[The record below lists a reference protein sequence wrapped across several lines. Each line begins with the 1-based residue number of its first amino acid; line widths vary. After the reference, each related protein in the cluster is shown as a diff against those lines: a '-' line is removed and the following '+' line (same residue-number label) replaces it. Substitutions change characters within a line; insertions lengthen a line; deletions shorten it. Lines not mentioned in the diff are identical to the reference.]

1 MLKKKFKD
9 FKIDKFFMNV
19 SLVIP
24 IFLSLAFLISNNLF
38 LGLLLVI
45 SIIFMIKKYNG
56 KCFVLYLLLVG
67 LIVRIAGI
75 VIFNVSQTS
84 DFAVLLEAARKF
96 NLGDYSFSKTGYFSM
111 WPYQTGFVLYEAL
124 MLKII
129 NSEVFL
135 KILNIFYELGLTYF
149 IYKTIKKLV
158 GEDEARIVSSLYA
171 VFPFSIY
178 SATVISNHH
187 LSALLGYLSIYFL
200 LKNDKEDELKNYII
214 AGILLGLAN
223 VLRPEGIVVIFSYL
237 LYRVL
242 KLTKKNFKKSKK
254 LVLTVVRCSIFVCFY
269 LLINMGTSRY
279 LVKNNINED
288 GLKNNNPLWKFV
300 LGTNLDTCGRYDTN
314 DEIYLGDEAKELE
327 VIKERIN
334 NPLKIGK
341 LLVCKTNN
349 FVLNGSLESSSGI
362 YNDKVISVMGIS
374 ISYKLLEDLVSGVN
388 KVIYGV
394 MILGLIVGVFLKKK
408 DILNNN
414 LFYFYIL
421 FITNTLVY
429 MLIEIQPRYTY
440 FINITVFILGSVG
453 LKELLKLWDNRH
465 KLVGYKN

>member
-9 FKIDKFFMNV
+9 FKLDKFFMNI
-19 SLVIP
+19 SLIIP

-45 SIIFMIKKYNG
+45 SIIFIIKKYKG
-56 KCFVLYLLLVG
+56 KHFVLYLLLVG
-67 LIVRIAGI
+67 LIIRIAGI
-75 VIFNVSQTS
+75 VIFNVPQTS

-96 NLGDYSFSKTGYFSM
+96 NLGDYSFSKSGYFAM

-135 KILNIFYELGLTYF
+135 KILNISYEVGLTYF
-149 IYKTIKKLV
+149 IYRMVKKLV
-158 GEDEARIVSSLYA
+158 GEKEARITASLYA

-178 SATVISNHH
+178 AATVISNHH
-187 LSALLGYLSIYFL
+187 LSTLLSYISIYFL
-200 LKNDKEDELKNYII
+200 LKNNQDDKLLNYII
-214 AGILLGLAN
+214 AGILLGLSN

-242 KLTKKNFKKSKK
+242 KLTKKDFKKSKK
-254 LVLTVVRCSIFVCFY
+254 IILTIVRCSIFVCFY
-269 LLINMGTSRY
+269 SLVNMGISTY
-279 LVKNNINED
+279 LVKSNINED

-300 LGTNLDTCGRYDTN
+300 LGTNPNTCGRYDSN
-314 DEIYLGDEAKELE
+314 DEVYLGDEEKELE
-327 VIKERIN
+327 VIKTRVN
-334 NPLKIGK
+334 NPYKIGN

-349 FVLNGSLESSSGI
+349 FVLDGSLESSSGI
-362 YNDKVISVMGIS
+362 YNDKVISLMGLS
-374 ISYKLLEDLVSGVN
+374 ISYKTLENLVSGVN

-394 MILGLIVGVFLKKK
+394 MILGLIIGVFLKKK
-408 DILNNN
+408 DILNSN

-421 FITNTLVY
+421 FITNTIVY

-440 FINITVFILGSVG
+440 FINVTVFILGSVG
-453 LKELLKLWDNRH
+453 LKELLKLWDNR
-465 KLVGYKN
+465 YKVVKIKN